1 MKIHLPLTVILLSA
15 LALTG
20 CASPPT
26 TTSAANATEQPALSS
41 TLPPPAA
48 TPAPKGVEPKAW
60 DALSHM
66 AAYLRS
72 LNRFKVRVEKTTE
85 LILPTEQRLH
95 AEQTAE
101 IAVQKPD
108 HLRVD
113 YQNLSGGRQLF
124 YDGKSFSLYTPQPNV
139 YATAAAPPTL
149 DATLDLLA
157 DRYGISMPIADLL
170 TADPQSRL
178 VQHLQ
183 SGVYVGRIL
192 VRGIACHHLAFRTPE
207 VDWEIWIEEGAKP
220 LPRRLLLADKSVK
233 GTPWTVASLGDWDLA
248 PQFPADFFTF
258 VSPRNAQK
266 IAFLADL
273 SATPPVKAAK

>member
-1 MKIHLPLTVILLSA
+1 MKIQLLLTAILLPA

-20 CASPPT
+20 CTNPSTAT
-26 TTSAANATEQPALSS
+26 GGANQPVLSS
-41 TLPPPAA
+41 TPPPPAA
-48 TPAPKGVEPKAW
+48 TPAPKGVETRAW
-60 DALSHM
+60 DALSQM

-72 LNRFKVRVEKTTE
+72 LDRFKVRVEKTTE
-85 LILPTEQRLH
+85 LILPSEQRLH
-95 AEQTAE
+95 ADQTVE

-108 HLRVD
+108 RLRVD
-113 YQNLSGGRQLF
+113 YQNLSGGRHLF
-124 YDGKSFSLYTPQPNV
+124 YDGKAFSLYTPEPNV
-139 YATAAAPPTL
+139 YASAAAPPTL

-157 DRYGISMPIADLL
+157 DRYRISMPIADLL

-192 VRGIACHHLAFRTPE
+192 VRGVACHHLAFRTPE
-207 VDWEIWIEEGAKP
+207 VDWEIWIEEGSRP

-233 GTPWTVASLGDWDLA
+233 GAPWTVASLGDWDLA
-248 PQFPADFFTF
+248 PQFPAGFFTF
-258 VSPRNAQK
+258 EPPQNAQK

-273 SATPPVKAAK
+273 PATKPAKAAQ